1 MISTSN
7 LTLQFGK
14 RILFKDVNIKFTPGN
29 CYGLIGANG
38 TGKSTFLKILSGEIE
53 PTKGEVVITPGE
65 RLAVLKQNHYEFD
78 EFQVLKTVIMGHN
91 RLYAIMEEKDELY
104 AKPDFSEADGIRVS
118 ELECEFAELNGWD
131 AESEAARLLN
141 GLGISEELQNQTMAE
156 LSGNDKVRVLLAQAL
171 FGNPDILLLDEPT
184 NHLDIESITWL
195 EDFLYDFP
203 NTVIVVSHDRHFLN
217 KVCTHVADID
227 YQNIQLY
234 VGNYDFWLESSQLAL
249 QMAKDANKKKRK
261 KSKISRI
268 SFSASAPTLPNPSK
282 LHHGKS
288 SWRNLP
294 LTTSSHR
301 HASIHTLLL
310 NLIAR
315 QERNCSQS
323 RTFPRPLTNWK
334 CSGTSASR

>member
-1 MISTSN
+1 MIAAN
-7 LTLQFGK
+7 NVTLRIGK
-14 RILFKDVNIKFTPGN
+14 KALFEDVNIKFTEGN

-38 TGKSTFLKILSGEIE
+38 AGKSTFLKILSGEIE

-184 NHLDIESITWL
+184 NHLDIESIT
-195 EDFLYDFP
+195 DRKS
-203 NTVIVVSHDRHFLN
+203 VV
-217 KVCTHVADID
+217 
-227 YQNIQLY
+227 
-234 VGNYDFWLESSQLAL
+234 
-249 QMAKDANKKKRK
+249 
-261 KSKISRI
+261 
-268 SFSASAPTLPNPSK
+268 
-282 LHHGKS
+282 
-288 SWRNLP
+288 
-294 LTTSSHR
+294 
-301 HASIHTLLL
+301 
-310 NLIAR
+310 
-315 QERNCSQS
+315 
-323 RTFPRPLTNWK
+323 
-334 CSGTSASR
+334 